1 MALMSCSLGAEVL
14 FLPTNGSLTSVE
26 CLAVACSPSIT
37 SVFTA
42 LRNFFYYL

>member
-1 MALMSCSLGAEVL
+1 MSCSVGAQVL

-26 CLAVACSPSIT
+26 CLAVACSLSLT
-37 SVFTA
+37 SVFTD